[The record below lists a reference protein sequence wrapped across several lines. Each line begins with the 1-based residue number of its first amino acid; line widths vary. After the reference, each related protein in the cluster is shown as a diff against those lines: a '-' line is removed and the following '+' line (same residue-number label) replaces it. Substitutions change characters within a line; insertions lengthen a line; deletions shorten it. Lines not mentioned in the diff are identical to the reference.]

1 MSVAVR
7 NAGDG
12 SARWIRPLA
21 SLALTSALCFVL
33 LRQVDLRELADWLLR
48 VDRRYYAAYVGL
60 ALAGLFA
67 RSWRYQMLIG
77 RWVGFLPI
85 VLVTAAR
92 NFLVDLLPAR
102 IGSLSYVYLLNRRFG
117 VPLEPVLSSFVITFL
132 YDLLAMSLLVGLAL
146 TLQFGRFESGFALGF
161 LASLLAA
168 AVFTAFFWLA
178 RALQLV
184 AARLRATGRAEAL
197 ASRLEEA
204 AREVSRSGGPAK
216 VSALIGLSVVIRLLK
231 FGAYWSL
238 LLGVVGEH
246 DLGARDLPF
255 WTVFLGIAGAE
266 LSATLPIHGIAGF
279 GTYET
284 AWKLGFERL
293 GVSPRVAILSGF
305 ATHLLSQI
313 YDYSVGLVALGLALA
328 WSRKPT

>member
-1 MSVAVR
+1 
-7 NAGDG
+7 
-12 SARWIRPLA
+12 
-21 SLALTSALCFVL
+21 
-33 LRQVDLRELADWLLR
+33 
-48 VDRRYYAAYVGL
+48 
-60 ALAGLFA
+60 
-67 RSWRYQMLIG
+67 
-77 RWVGFLPI
+77 
-85 VLVTAAR
+85 
-92 NFLVDLLPAR
+92 
-102 IGSLSYVYLLNRRFG
+102 VYLLNRRFG